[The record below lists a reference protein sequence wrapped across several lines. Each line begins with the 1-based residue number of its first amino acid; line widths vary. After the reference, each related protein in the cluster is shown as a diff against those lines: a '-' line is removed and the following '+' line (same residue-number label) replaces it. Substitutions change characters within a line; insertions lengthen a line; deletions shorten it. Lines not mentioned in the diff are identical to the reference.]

1 MTTFSLDTNVLIALW
16 DEANMLNLPARQCL
30 DRARAIGQ
38 MKLSA
43 PVYCELMGHPSRSIG
58 EIDSFLAVT
67 GIGIDWSLEEAV
79 WRAAGAAFQGYV
91 RRRIASTGTIPRRIL
106 TDFLIGAHAAVRGYT
121 LLTLDQKLYG
131 AAFPGLRTASF

>member
-16 DEANMLNLPARQCL
+16 DDADTLNLPARQCL
-30 DRARAIGQ
+30 DHARAVGR
-38 MKLSA
+38 MRLSA

-58 EIDSFLAVT
+58 EIDSFLAAT
-67 GIGIDWSLEEAV
+67 GIDIDWSLEEAV

-91 RRRIASTGTIPRRIL
+91 RRRVASNGTLPRRIL

-121 LLTLDQKLYG
+121 LVTLDQKLYG
-131 AAFPGLRTASF
+131 VAFPGLRTASF